1 MAFVTVTDRKAATM
15 PSRDLGFLLDD
26 FLRRVTGATHA
37 IVVSTDGLLVAV
49 SSGIDRT
56 TGDQLAAVT
65 SGITSLTQGAARFFA
80 AGGVR
85 QVIIEMDL
93 GYLFVMS
100 VGEGSSLAV
109 VTSTAVDIGLVAY
122 EMAVLV
128 GQAREALDP
137 ALIAHLRAELPR

>member
-1 MAFVTVTDRKAATM
+1 M
-15 PSRDLGFLLDD
+15 PERDLGFLLDD
-26 FLRRVTGATHA
+26 FRRRVAGATHA
-37 IVVSTDGLLVAV
+37 IVVSADGLLVAV
-49 SSGIDRT
+49 SSGIDRA

-85 QVIIEMDL
+85 QVIVEMEL
-93 GYLFVMS
+93 GFLFVMS

-109 VTSTAVDIGLVAY
+109 VTSPSVDIGLVAY

-128 GQAREALDP
+128 GRAREALDP
-137 ALIAHLRAELPR
+137 ALIADLRAGLPR